1 MASRAILD
9 FTLFL
14 LYINNLL
21 DDVICNIT
29 IYAGDT
35 TLYSKCNWASD
46 LWQHLQLDSELELDL
61 CNIVDWGRKW
71 LFDFNAEKFSLKK
84 FNASMHLTVR
94 SNCGAIDVKKKMN
107 QFLMENRSFMCWD
120 YLSIITWIEALTL
133 SLLLKRK
140 GKEIGA
146 LTSSTKFLFF
156 EVALYLHKSFIRS
169 CMKYCCYVSA
179 GTWICWISY
188 RNWKARLDS
197 VLTISLKPL
206 PHRRNVASLS
216 LF

>member
-71 LFDFNAEKFSLKK
+71 LFDFNAEKFSSKK

-94 SNCGAIDVKKKMN
+94 SNCGAIDVKKKN
-107 QFLMENRSFMCWD
+107 ESVLNGKSFFHVLG
-120 YLSIITWIEALTL
+120 LSFYYNLDWGSYIVFIAKT
-133 SLLLKRK
+133 KRK
-140 GKEIGA
+140 
-146 LTSSTKFLFF
+146 
-156 EVALYLHKSFIRS
+156 
-169 CMKYCCYVSA
+169 
-179 GTWICWISY
+179 
-188 RNWKARLDS
+188 RNWGLD
-197 VLTISLKPL
+197 
-206 PHRRNVASLS
+206 
-216 LF
+216 